1 MRELKF
7 RVWNGAVMVYDVTV
21 GVHGAFYTNGISRED
36 ISSLDNTTLY
46 PKSIPVMEL
55 TGLHD
60 KTGKEIYEGDIL
72 LHDSEGQF
80 TIIWDND
87 FLGFAAKSEGSNAV
101 DLIHAPYL
109 RQCKIIGNIHENP
122 ELLK

>member
-46 PKSIPVMEL
+46 PKSIPVMQF
-55 TGLHD
+55 TGLKD
-60 KTGKEIYEGDIL
+60 KNGKDIYEGDIVKGQTRNFNVRFEDGMFTTDVGKYL
-72 LHDSEGQF
+72 LNGNYE
-80 TIIWDND
+80 
-87 FLGFAAKSEGSNAV
+87 
-101 DLIHAPYL
+101 
-109 RQCKIIGNIHENP
+109 IIGNIHENP
-122 ELLK
+122 ELLMLLCL